1 MSLQSDFDD
10 LMQHKERMEKRAFDF
25 MHMAA
30 STADLWA
37 KTYAVQHA
45 LSQTAIHNA
54 PGLLHAGLHNGEIG
68 MKLGHQSD
76 GLARTLFGRSGMH
89 PHDQGMLIG
98 KDLRAQNLNPGGRAD
113 YLHDYI
119 KNERKKD
126 QLLHEQ
132 LMDEGKGKSFRA
144 NTIPTILERSLNG
157 EGDTKLSR
165 FLLRHSIQ
173 EEDKKNWAHKLLHY
187 SYGTLGAAVDKRAI
201 IRPLV
206 EDHKDT
212 KVVQGMENF
221 MQKGKIRRGIRNY
234 YD

>member
-1 MSLQSDFDD
+1 MSIQDEFDD
-10 LMQHKERMEKRAFDF
+10 LMRSKTNMEKRAFDL
-25 MHMAA
+25 HSVA
-30 STADLWA
+30 TVADLWT
-37 KTYAVQHA
+37 KTWMVQHA
-45 LSQTAIHNA
+45 LGQTAKHNA

-89 PHDQGMLIG
+89 PHDQGMIIG
-98 KDLRAQNLNPGGRAD
+98 KELRAHNLNPGGRAD

-119 KNERKKD
+119 KNERHKD

-132 LMDEGKGKSFRA
+132 LMDEGKGKSFRP
-144 NTIPTILERSLNG
+144 NTIPTALERSLNG

-173 EEDKKNWAHKLLHY
+173 EEDKKGWAHKLLHY
-187 SYGTLGAAVDKRAI
+187 SYASPIALAVDKRVI
-201 IRPLV
+201 LRPLV
-206 EDHKDT
+206 EDNKEL
-212 KVVQGMENF
+212 KMVQGMERF